1 MTQTLLPYT
10 YPISLERKE
19 RQMVEKNIIIITA
32 AIVLLTFPT
41 FPFFLFFQCEKVV
54 EVMCGPGFPLTL
66 RLENPIQES
75 FSTSSSF
82 GHPVVDTTDAV
93 GYICDKHISPHVPQ
107 IMCKMF
113 GYPYGRRLNN
123 VTFTSNNSKVYQ
135 L

>member
-1 MTQTLLPYT
+1 
-10 YPISLERKE
+10 
-19 RQMVEKNIIIITA
+19 
-32 AIVLLTFPT
+32 
-41 FPFFLFFQCEKVV
+41 
-54 EVMCGPGFPLTL
+54 MCGPGFPLTL

-123 VTFTSNNSKVYQ
+123 VTFTSNNSKV
-135 L
+135 